1 MPKISLSIP
10 HDVLQ
15 FIDSQGKNRSRAIV
29 TILQEYKEKKQRE
42 ELIKAYEEYENFC
55 KEDDAN
61 WWSDWE
67 NSSIEDTGK
76 DI

>member
-15 FIDSQGKNRSRAIV
+15 FIDSQGKNRSRSIV

-42 ELIKAYEEYENFC
+42 ELIKAYEEYEDFC

-61 WWSDWE
+61 WWNDWE
-67 NSSIEDTGK
+67 NASANDTGR